1 MRSARVN
8 PQQLHPVRLRPS
20 AVDDPGPDF
29 WSGGQSAIH
38 DWLRFQ
44 STPILGALQC
54 AAVAGRYALPGSPP
68 LGNAGGFPALPS
80 GGERE
85 TRRKTGDSGR
95 IAHQMLNMN
104 NQNQNMMAAKSK
116 LFTQICVK
124 HRER

>member
-1 MRSARVN
+1 M
-8 PQQLHPVRLRPS
+8 
-20 AVDDPGPDF
+20 
-29 WSGGQSAIH
+29 
-38 DWLRFQ
+38 
-44 STPILGALQC
+44 
-54 AAVAGRYALPGSPP
+54 
-68 LGNAGGFPALPS
+68 
-80 GGERE
+80 RE